1 MYCQLHDVKQ
11 FVTSLQENETACI
24 NLTQHVFFD
33 FDGVLVDSTA
43 TKTNAYREIFKPYGP
58 EIVEKIVA
66 HHQRHGGISRVEK
79 IKYAHYNIIGDPSP
93 ERKIEEDAQKYSE
106 LVFEKVI
113 NTRWIPGAETFVKKH
128 FRNIPLVKKILTHPD
143 LWDVKHRPPPRANSP
158 PTESF
163 ILYDESSSPGA
174 DDYIID
180 ADYPVEGYL

>member
-1 MYCQLHDVKQ
+1 M
-11 FVTSLQENETACI
+11 
-24 NLTQHVFFD
+24 
-33 FDGVLVDSTA
+33 
-43 TKTNAYREIFKPYGP
+43 
-58 EIVEKIVA
+58 VA

-113 NTRWIPGAETFVKKH
+113 NTRWIPGAETFVKK
-128 FRNIPLVKKILTHPD
+128 KILTHLD

-163 ILYDESSSPGA
+163 ILYDESSSPSA

-180 ADYPVEGYL
+180 ADYPVDLSRRSSYNEDGRVAASFAERRRKPTFKKIKLRAKR